1 MHQFRTHQLK
11 KVKPGYSASY
21 TNVDIN
27 VPLAQN
33 LFRHKGRT
41 GGNLLKSMYVTHEN
55 YLGDD
60 RGKVTTQFGG
70 GSKGIKY
77 ENQGWMLKLKKDQR
91 GTAVYISKSILF

>member
-1 MHQFRTHQLK
+1 MPKFRTHQLN
-11 KVKPGYSASY
+11 KVKPGYSTSY
-21 TNVDIN
+21 TYVDIN
-27 VPLAQN
+27 VPLAQD

-41 GGNLLKSMYVTHEN
+41 GGNLLKSMAVTHEN

-60 RGKVTTQFGG
+60 RGKVTSHIGG

-91 GTAVYISKSILF
+91 GGAFSISKSILF